1 MEEVVLR
8 PITDYYGY
16 VAWGEYAHC
25 FAAVLN
31 QEECYRLI
39 LAKGGNPDL
48 KDINGCTVTH
58 ILVVFDN
65 MKMFD
70 MAVECG
76 AAINIPNNNNLT
88 PLTMA
93 AYLAKYASNIN
104 PHKIHFNHYVCVT
117 EWTCSSTLLALREKC
132 TGSLGM
138 LYVQHIL

>member
-1 MEEVVLR
+1 MPFRTDSLEMEEVVLR
-8 PITDYYGY
+8 DKTDYYGY
-16 VAWGEYAHC
+16 VAWGEYRHC

-39 LAKGGNPDL
+39 LAKGGNPDM

-76 AAINIPNNNNLT
+76 AAINMENKNNLT

-93 AYLAKYASNIN
+93 AYLAK
-104 PHKIHFNHYVCVT
+104 
-117 EWTCSSTLLALREKC
+117 
-132 TGSLGM
+132 
-138 LYVQHIL
+138 

>member
-1 MEEVVLR
+1 MR
-8 PITDYYGY
+8 DQTDYYGY
-16 VAWGEYAHC
+16 VAWGEYSHC

-39 LAKGGNPDL
+39 LAKGGNPDM

-76 AAINIPNNNNLT
+76 AAINMENKNHLT

-93 AYLAKYASNIN
+93 AYLAK
-104 PHKIHFNHYVCVT
+104 
-117 EWTCSSTLLALREKC
+117 
-132 TGSLGM
+132 
-138 LYVQHIL
+138 

>member
-8 PITDYYGY
+8 DRTDYYGY
-16 VAWGEYAHC
+16 VAWGEYPHC

-39 LAKGGNPDL
+39 LAKGGNPDMQ
-48 KDINGCTVTH
+48 DINGCTVTH

-65 MKMFD
+65 IKMFD

-76 AAINIPNNNNLT
+76 AAININNKLGLT

-93 AYLAKYASNIN
+93 AYLAKYNASRVEHSHWSRSVEIL
-104 PHKIHFNHYVCVT
+104 
-117 EWTCSSTLLALREKC
+117 CSDWSNLT
-132 TGSLGM
+132 M
-138 LYVQHIL
+138 P